1 MALVNHAKKE
11 INAKIVFFGAGQAG
25 KATNLNFIFKK
36 LKPDFRGQFKSMNVQ
51 GSRMLFFDFLP
62 SGQGKLN
69 DYAVRF
75 HIYTVQ
81 GEVPQDSTWK
91 MVLKGADGVVFV
103 ADASSARQADNRTG
117 LERLQACLRGHGLS
131 TDTLPIIVQC
141 NKSDLA
147 DAVSLD
153 ELQKSLGLG
162 GVAFMKAVAGSGEG
176 VLESLFTLV
185 KMVLK
190 RLRESGLE
198 LAGESVEG
206 QAATEA
212 EAVTAVEQSSPVPV
226 GTLPAVD
233 ADSFA
238 APEQAPTENL
248 APTVEV
254 LEGARLGD
262 DGRLQIP
269 LSVSCGGMSRR
280 VTLSL
285 AITLQAD

>member
-11 INAKIVFFGAGQAG
+11 INAKIVYFGAGQAG

-81 GEVPQDSTWK
+81 GDVSQDSTWK

-117 LERLQACLRGHGLS
+117 LERLQACLCGHGLS

-147 DAVSLD
+147 DAVSMD
-153 ELQKSLGLG
+153 ELQESLGLG

-206 QAATEA
+206 QAATEP
-212 EAVTAVEQSSPVPV
+212 EVVTAVEQSSPVPV
-226 GTLPAVD
+226 GTLPA
-233 ADSFA
+233 ADSIAA
-238 APEQAPTENL
+238 APEQALTENL
-248 APTVEV
+248 APSVEV
-254 LEGARLGD
+254 LEGVLLGD

>member
-11 INAKIVFFGAGQAG
+11 INAKIVYFGAGHAG
-25 KATNLNFIFKK
+25 KATNLNFIYKK

-51 GSRMLFFDFLP
+51 GSKMLFFDFLP

-75 HIYTVQ
+75 HIYTIQ
-81 GEVPQDSTWK
+81 GDVKQDSSWK
-91 MVLKGADGVVFV
+91 MVLKGVDGVVFV
-103 ADASSARQADNRTG
+103 ADASTTRQAENRAG

-131 TDTLPIIVQC
+131 TDTLPVIVQC
-141 NKSDLA
+141 NKSDLS
-147 DAVSLD
+147 DAVTIA
-153 ELQKSLGLG
+153 ELQQSLGLG
-162 GVAFMKAVAGSGEG
+162 GVTFMKGVAGTGEG

-198 LAGESVEG
+198 LGGEPVEDQVPTG
-206 QAATEA
+206 AL
-212 EAVTAVEQSSPVPV
+212 AVAAVEQSSP
-226 GTLPAVD
+226 LPAT
-233 ADSFA
+233 DSFAA
-238 APEQAPTENL
+238 APEQAPAENP

-254 LEGARLGD
+254 LEGVRLGD

-269 LSVSCGGMSRR
+269 LSISCGGMSRR
-280 VTLSL
+280 AVLSL
-285 AITLQAD
+285 AVTLQSE